1 MENKFVYIESGGKL
15 SEMKTIPN
23 VGAAVQ
29 ITEFERGY
37 GQRSAGYM
45 VFFNREDAVRFAQ
58 TDTERHKGEAPE
70 TYWKYTYLG
79 PCKIGIVEISVMMD
93 SGRDPAYAFV
103 NKIELL

>member
-15 SEMKTIPN
+15 PEMKTIPN

-45 VFFNREDAVRFAQ
+45 VFFNREDAERFIKEDNESR
-58 TDTERHKGEAPE
+58 TSEVPE
-70 TYWKYTYLG
+70 TYWKYKYIG
-79 PCKIGIVEISVMMD
+79 ACKISMVEVSVMID